1 MGSILHL
8 PDWQKK
14 CIGVKCE
21 EFRIMEV
28 LIGDQIRSDQIVV
41 LTLAF
46 NWVILLMGRLF
57 GASKNEFQVGT
68 CAS

>member
-1 MGSILHL
+1 
-8 PDWQKK
+8 
-14 CIGVKCE
+14 
-21 EFRIMEV
+21 MEV